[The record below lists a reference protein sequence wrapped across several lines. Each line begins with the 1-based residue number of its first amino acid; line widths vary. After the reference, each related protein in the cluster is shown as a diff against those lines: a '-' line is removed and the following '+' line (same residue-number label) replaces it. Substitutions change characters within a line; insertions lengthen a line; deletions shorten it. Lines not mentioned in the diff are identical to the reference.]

1 MEPFV
6 LSIDPEKW
14 RAGRENVETGGK
26 RTGSGKDSTGRRVGA
41 ERCWRGK
48 KKKRKAVGGGFQQL
62 HSPGLHINE
71 QGCPLWAKRGKS
83 LLSMGL
89 ANTMSVWPRGGGSG
103 VCSYLF

>member
-1 MEPFV
+1 MWR
-6 LSIDPEKW
+6 PEGNELDQAKIPRGGGW
-14 RAGRENVETGGK
+14 GLRDAGGE
-26 RTGSGKDSTGRRVGA
+26 
-41 ERCWRGK
+41 K

-89 ANTMSVWPRGGGSG
+89 ANTMSFWPRGGGSG